1 VIVTATITEQL
12 SRRDIPVYRFFK
24 EEVSGKRAF
33 ILIHCLEDQTRSV
46 YSRTLDFDI
55 ERYTREQEA
64 ALLSYNKVSTFGGV

>member
-1 VIVTATITEQL
+1 MIVTATITEQL

-24 EEVSGKRAF
+24 EEVSGKRTF
-33 ILIHCLEDQTRSV
+33 ILIHCLKDQTRSV